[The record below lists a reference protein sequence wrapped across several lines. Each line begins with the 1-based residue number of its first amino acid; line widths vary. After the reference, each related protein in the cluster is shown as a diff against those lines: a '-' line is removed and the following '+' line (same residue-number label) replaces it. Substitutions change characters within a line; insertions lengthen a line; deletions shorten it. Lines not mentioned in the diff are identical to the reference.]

1 MSGVVVELLPRLL
14 RRPIRLSI
22 AETSSIEVRAYTR
35 AVIRDD
41 VCVSKLVRALA
52 SHGLTFS
59 NDPDL
64 GLVIHPMPASLDA
77 S

>member
-1 MSGVVVELLPRLL
+1 MVGVVVDLLPRLL
-14 RRPIRLSI
+14 RRPIRL
-22 AETSSIEVRAYTR
+22 AAPVSSIEVRSYTR

-41 VCVSKLVRALA
+41 VCVSTLARALA

-64 GLVIHPMPASLDA
+64 GLVVHPISISLDA